1 MKIPAILLSVIV
13 VLGATAATLLPKTD
27 AVATSG
33 PISSHRIERGELLV
47 TVTEQ
52 GTLESSNN
60 TQVKCRVRGDNTITY
75 VIESGTQVETGDLLV
90 QLETLAIEEEISE
103 RTKFF
108 HLAESQAAR
117 SAADVEKAKLAIQ
130 EYEEGRFIS
139 ELASLEKDLAIAK
152 SRLLNAKNRLQHS
165 RMLSRSEYTSDLEV
179 EEKVFA
185 VSQAN
190 LTLELTLTNIEVL
203 KNYTK
208 KEELIRLQGELK
220 AAKATHEAD
229 AERALADKQR
239 LERAQKELKA
249 CTIIADRP
257 GLVIYPTGEEWK
269 GAPEIEEGATV
280 RKDQTLLLM
289 PDLNQMQVKVGIHES
304 IIDRMRVGMNANV
317 THNRIPLIGEVTYVA
332 SVAKPAGWWTGNVVK
347 YDAIV
352 ELPPREGL
360 RPGTSVE
367 VEIAIAQ
374 HENALLAPATAVIET
389 QLGFACWVKGNAE
402 PQRKSVV
409 LGDSS
414 EMFIEVL
421 EGLSEG
427 DEVIMDP
434 LANVAEAQVE
444 ASLSIQ
450 AQKESDPYLDL

>member
-1 MKIPAILLSVIV
+1 MKIAAILLSVIV

-33 PISSHRIERGELLV
+33 PISSHRIERRELLV

-280 RKDQTLLLM
+280 R
-289 PDLNQMQVKVGIHES
+289 
-304 IIDRMRVGMNANV
+304 
-317 THNRIPLIGEVTYVA
+317 
-332 SVAKPAGWWTGNVVK
+332 
-347 YDAIV
+347 
-352 ELPPREGL
+352 
-360 RPGTSVE
+360 
-367 VEIAIAQ
+367 
-374 HENALLAPATAVIET
+374 
-389 QLGFACWVKGNAE
+389 
-402 PQRKSVV
+402 
-409 LGDSS
+409 
-414 EMFIEVL
+414 
-421 EGLSEG
+421 
-427 DEVIMDP
+427 
-434 LANVAEAQVE
+434 
-444 ASLSIQ
+444 
-450 AQKESDPYLDL
+450 

>member
-1 MKIPAILLSVIV
+1 MKIAAILLSVIV
-13 VLGATAATLLPKTD
+13 VLGATAATLRPKTD
-27 AVATSG
+27 TVATSG

-117 SAADVEKAKLAIQ
+117 SAADVEKAK
-130 EYEEGRFIS
+130 F
-139 ELASLEKDLAIAK
+139 AK

-367 VEIAIAQ
+367 VEIVIAQ